1 MAFFKRTPLYT
12 LLIVVLAAISI
23 SLLNTEDLSWQAN
36 AKSYVGL
43 IIAFVLLVMKIVF
56 RIR

>member
-12 LLIVVLAAISI
+12 FLIVILAAFSI
-23 SLLNTEDLSWQAN
+23 SMLNTADLSWQAN
-36 AKSYVGL
+36 TKSYVGL

-56 RIR
+56 KIR